1 MPAPLNWIDDLRR
14 VCAEQSCVLV
24 TLMIVSG
31 SAPRESGSRMIVTKR
46 EILGSVGGGNLE
58 FKAVAKARALLGRHG
73 GGRQECELYGL
84 GPALNQCCGG
94 AVALHFEVVEQ
105 GRHAWLEQLGRHA
118 GAHEPAVLVSAVDA
132 SDPVRLVVGSGPAA
146 ASELPVDVHEAA
158 RRVLRN
164 ISSTPAGEF
173 TEIKSAGATWW
184 IEPIRETSRPLLLF
198 GAGHVGQ
205 AAARALAPLPFA
217 VRWIDSRDDVFPE
230 SLPANIR
237 AVRVDDPAAEV
248 SRAPVG
254 SIFVVMTHSH
264 QLDEDICLEVL
275 RRSDFSWLGLIGSA
289 TKRRRFVH
297 RLEQRG
303 VGPGALDRLV
313 CPIGLAGIHGKQP
326 ATIALSLAAQLMT
339 PGFAS
344 GHPEGNRDE
353 NQETT
358 DQGFAEG

>member
-31 SAPRESGSRMIVTKR
+31 SAPRESGSRMIVTER
-46 EILGSVGGGNLE
+46 EILGSIGGGNLE
-58 FKAVAKARALLGRHG
+58 FKAVARARALLGRDG
-73 GGRQECELYGL
+73 GGRQECEMYGL

-94 AVALHFEVVEQ
+94 AVALHFEVVGQ
-105 GRHAWLEQLGRHA
+105 GRHAWLEQLGKHA
-118 GAHEPAVLVSAVDA
+118 GAREPVVLVSAVDA
-132 SDPVRLVVGSGPAA
+132 AEPFRQVIGNNLSSG
-146 ASELPVDVHEAA
+146 SELPADVQDAA
-158 RRVLRN
+158 RGVLRDG
-164 ISSTPAGEF
+164 SPTRAGGFVEV
-173 TEIKSAGATWW
+173 KSASTTWW
-184 IEPIRETSRPLLLF
+184 IESIRETSRPLLLF

-205 AAARALAPLPFA
+205 AVARALAPLPFE
-217 VRWIDSRDDVFPE
+217 VRWVDSRTGVFPD
-230 SLPANIR
+230 SLPVTIR

-248 SRAPVG
+248 PRAPVG

-264 QLDEDICLEVL
+264 ELDEDICLEVL
-275 RRSDFSWLGLIGSA
+275 RRGDFSWLGLIGSA
-289 TKRRRFVH
+289 TKRRRFVQ

-303 VGPGALDRLV
+303 AGPEALDRLV

-344 GHPEGNRDE
+344 GHPETE
-353 NQETT
+353 NE
-358 DQGFAEG
+358 